1 MNHYAIV
8 KLLDSTHL
16 VDGSG
21 RRKRYRASNLADTT
35 PGYYAVCWP
44 DDVYEPRFDS
54 AEAIYFGPYK
64 NSLFACLDYLRH
76 REAVA
81 DSVREGRTR
90 EVATTEEVRLE
101 TGYSSGGKSAAR
113 RSAILPR

>member
-8 KLLDSTHL
+8 KVLDSTYL
-16 VDGSG
+16 IDGSG
-21 RRKRYRASNLADTT
+21 RKKRYRASNLSGAA

-44 DDVYEPRFDS
+44 DDVRLPRFDS
-54 AEAIYFGPYK
+54 ADALYFGPYR

-76 REAVA
+76 REAVEHH
-81 DSVREGRTR
+81 VHGTGTGET
-90 EVATTEEVRLE
+90 VATEEIGLE